1 METRTDIIREL
12 CKANGITIA
21 ALERKLGMGNGTIG
35 KYGGFNM
42 RSDRLKA
49 IADYFGVS
57 MEYLMTGEEKIIS
70 GKVSYDITDFEYM
83 IISLFRSAPEYKKQ
97 AILDLLGVE
106 METSEK
112 GGAAV

>member
-1 METRTDIIREL
+1 MKSTDIIRKL
-12 CKANGITIA
+12 CEEKNITIA
-21 ALERKLGMGNGTIG
+21 KLEKELGLGNGTIASS
-35 KYGGFNM
+35 KSNYM

>member
-1 METRTDIIREL
+1 MNNVDIIKEL
-12 CKANGITIA
+12 CGKKGISIA
-21 ALERKLGMGNGTIG
+21 KLERDLGIGNGTIA
-35 KYGGFNM
+35 KSSSNFM